1 MENYILPKKQ
11 AIIVFFVFA
20 FGYFLSC
27 LLRAITATLSPVLTS
42 EFNLL
47 AADLGLLAGG
57 YFLGFACM
65 QIPLGYLLDKYGPK
79 KIVSSFLLIALVGTG
94 SFALAESFSGLLVSR
109 ILIGIGVSACLMAPL
124 TGYRIWYAENQQQ
137 RANSWMLM
145 IASLGFLSST
155 LPVQLLLPSFGWR
168 WIFGGIAI
176 LILISIFLMLVF
188 IPKWNL
194 TKNKKSEEPSNT
206 GTLSEVWKNR
216 FFISVIPMGLFNY
229 GGLMAIQT
237 LWAGP
242 WMTRVAGYTPLQSA
256 TGLFWINVTMLVSF
270 FLWGYFLPKISG
282 IGFTAKRILK
292 LGLPISFSV
301 MLVIILLGPKA
312 GAFYITLF
320 ILSSIFLSVTQPA
333 VGLSFSG
340 YSAGKALTSFNLLIF
355 AGTFIMQWL
364 MGLVIDIVKGMGHTE
379 IFAFKSAFSV
389 FLILSIISYIFFL
402 ILNRKKYENKT

>member
-79 KIVSSFLLIALVGTG
+79 KIVSSFLFIALVGTG

-109 ILIGIGVSACLMAPL
+109 ILIGVGVSACLMAPL

-168 WIFGGIAI
+168 WIFGGITI

-194 TKNKKSEEPSNT
+194 SKNKELEEPSNT

-256 TGLFWINVTMLVSF
+256 T
-270 FLWGYFLPKISG
+270 
-282 IGFTAKRILK
+282 
-292 LGLPISFSV
+292 
-301 MLVIILLGPKA
+301 
-312 GAFYITLF
+312 
-320 ILSSIFLSVTQPA
+320 
-333 VGLSFSG
+333 
-340 YSAGKALTSFNLLIF
+340 
-355 AGTFIMQWL
+355 
-364 MGLVIDIVKGMGHTE
+364 
-379 IFAFKSAFSV
+379 
-389 FLILSIISYIFFL
+389 
-402 ILNRKKYENKT
+402 